1 MIEQDR
7 KVFDAALMGLAAIF
21 DKTLSD
27 QILDAYF
34 SALARFDWAQ
44 VNRGLNAALLACKF
58 FPKPVELI
66 ELIEGSQE
74 DHSAKA
80 WQLLMGAVEMGGYY
94 NSLFVEDQALAAA
107 IRKTFTGWMDLANE
121 LPGPSDPMY
130 ASLFNRFRANYGM
143 ARRSNEQAE
152 RYFVGFYEGQ
162 NRQNV
167 SQWLQVGED
176 ESEPTFPLKVV
187 VIAGGKVF
195 EAKLQ
200 FSRLT
205 GALTEGARQQ
215 LAAGTAQPATISIPA
230 LPPARMIEGEAD
242 PKAVRQAMAALAGRK
257 QLKPWPDEDTVKP
270 LNSESEFNAVV
281 AKHIAALMSEQE
293 AA

>member
-1 MIEQDR
+1 MTEQDR
-7 KVFDAALMGLAAIF
+7 KAFDAALMGLAVIF

-34 SALARFDWAQ
+34 SALARFDWER
-44 VNRGLNAALLACKF
+44 VNRGLNAALTACKF

-66 ELIEGSQE
+66 ELIEGSQD

-80 WQLLMGAVEMGGYY
+80 WQLLMEALEKGGYY

-121 LPGPSDPMY
+121 IPSPSDSMY

-143 ARRSNEQAE
+143 AKRSNEQVD
-152 RYFVGFYEGQ
+152 RYFVGYHEGQ

-167 SQWLQVGED
+167 SQWEQIGEGD
-176 ESEPTFPLKVV
+176 SEPTFLLKVV

-195 EAKLQ
+195 ETKLQ

-215 LAAGTAQPATISIPA
+215 LTAGIAQPVTVSVPA
-230 LPPARMIEGEAD
+230 LPPARMIEGEAK
-242 PKAVRQAMAALAGRK
+242 PEEVRRAIAALAGRK
-257 QLKPWPDEDTVKP
+257 RLKPWPDEDVVKP
-270 LNSESEFNAVV
+270 LNSESDFDAVI
-281 AKHIAALMSEQE
+281 AKHAAELIGQQE